1 MKSVLKHCL
10 LVFGALLVAAAS
22 IRSAAAMEL
31 TRVYYPTEADMAFT
45 VDVPSHWEMTPQER
59 KSGFFEVEGPFGLE
73 LSFRL
78 VPGGDVKTA
87 IEDHVK
93 YLNKHFTEVTI
104 ADAEPKSVNG
114 LEAVVLPGTGVDEF
128 GSDRELGAGWF
139 KLPDGR
145 IGEVWY
151 SVDVTD
157 KAGRAE
163 ALEVL
168 KSLRGN

>member
-1 MKSVLKHCL
+1 MKSALKHCL
-10 LVFGALLVAAAS
+10 LALAALLIVAAS
-22 IRSAAAMEL
+22 IGSAAAMDL
-31 TRVYYPTEADMAFT
+31 TRVYYPNEAEAAFT
-45 VDVPSHWEMTPQER
+45 VDVPSHWQMTPQE
-59 KSGFFEVEGPFGLE
+59 SAAGFFEVEGPFGLE

-87 IEDHVK
+87 IEDHVS
-93 YLNKHFTEVTI
+93 YLKEHFTEVTM

-139 KLPDGR
+139 KLADGR

-163 ALEVL
+163 ALAVL
-168 KSLRGN
+168 SSLTGK

>member
-1 MKSVLKHCL
+1 MKAALKYCF
-10 LVFGALLVAAAS
+10 LVFGTLLIAAAALS
-22 IRSAAAMEL
+22 PALAMEL
-31 TRVYYPTEADMAFT
+31 TRVYYPNQANAAFT
-45 VDVPSHWEMTPQER
+45 VDVPSHWEMTPQE
-59 KSGFFEVEGPFGLE
+59 SADGFFEVEGPFGLE

>member
-1 MKSVLKHCL
+1 MKSVLKYCF
-10 LVFGALLVAAAS
+10 LVLGAMLVAAAS
-22 IRSAAAMEL
+22 IHSAAAMEL
-31 TRVYYPTEADMAFT
+31 TRVYYPNQANMAFT
-45 VDVPSHWEMTPQER
+45 VDVPSHWEMTPQD
-59 KSGFFEVEGPFGLE
+59 SDAGFFEVEGPFGLE

-78 VPGGDVKTA
+78 VPAGDVKAA
-87 IEDHVK
+87 IEDHVR
-93 YLNKHFTEVTI
+93 YLKAHFTEVTM
-104 ADAEPKSVNG
+104 APAEPKSVNG

-163 ALEVL
+163 ALAVL
-168 KSLRGN
+168 RSLKGS